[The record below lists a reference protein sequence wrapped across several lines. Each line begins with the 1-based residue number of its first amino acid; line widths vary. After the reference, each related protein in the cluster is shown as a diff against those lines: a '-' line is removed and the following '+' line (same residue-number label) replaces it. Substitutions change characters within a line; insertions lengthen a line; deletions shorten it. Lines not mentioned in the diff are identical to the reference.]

1 MGVRGTDKNI
11 LHICIKEQIRNMT
24 DTNIVKKGEEK
35 ASIKEGKIWSN
46 KGGKKLGLRALDIN
60 KRSGLIKGKI
70 RVKGLREK

>member
-1 MGVRGTDKNI
+1 
-11 LHICIKEQIRNMT
+11 MT
-24 DTNIVKKGEEK
+24 DMKIVKKGKKK
-35 ASIKEGKIWSN
+35 ASIKGGKIWSN